1 MSGSLSG
8 RGSLAGRTALV
19 TGGSRGIGRAIA
31 LAFAR
36 EGANVAICHRDDTS
50 AEKVIEELRAAGAH
64 AIEIVADVSREDPVL
79 AMFAEIAETFGTLD
93 VAVSNAGILREAPLL
108 ETSAAD
114 FDAVVAVNLRG
125 SFLVCREAARMM
137 LARPE
142 TAPAGRIITIS
153 SDLAFLGRE
162 EMSAYSAS
170 KGGIVSLTR
179 SLARELAPRIL
190 VNAIA
195 PGPVDTDMTSAE
207 TMSAEALAKDL
218 ATPLARLARPEEI
231 ADLAVFLAGDG
242 SSFVTGQCYGANGGS
257 AMY

>member
-1 MSGSLSG
+1 MS
-8 RGSLAGRTALV
+8 GSLAGRTALV

-36 EGANVAICHRDDTS
+36 EGADVAICHNGDPRAGDTLS
-50 AEKVIEELRAAGAH
+50 ELRQTGAK
-64 AIEIVADVSREDPVL
+64 ALALEADVSTETDVVAL
-79 AMFAEIAETFGTLD
+79 FAKIAKNLGTLD
-93 VAVSNAGILREAPLL
+93 IAVANAGILREAPLL

-114 FDAVVAVNLRG
+114 FDAVISVNLRG
-125 SFLVCREAARMM
+125 AFLTAREAARMM
-137 LARPE
+137 LARPV

-162 EMSAYSAS
+162 EMSAYCAS

-179 SLARELAPRIL
+179 SLARELAPKIL

-195 PGPVDTDMTSAE
+195 PGPVETDMTSPQS
-207 TMSAEALAKDL
+207 MSPEALAKDL
-218 ATPLARLARPEEI
+218 ATPLARFAEPSEI
-231 ADLAVFLAGDG
+231 AALAVFLAGDG
-242 SSFVTGQCYGANGGS
+242 ASFVTGQCYGANGGS

>member
-8 RGSLAGRTALV
+8 RIAVV

-36 EGANVAICHRDDTS
+36 EGADIAICHKGDPQADATLTT
-50 AEKVIEELRAAGAH
+50 LRSGGVKAC
-64 AIEIVADVSREDPVL
+64 AIDADVSSESDVVALFERVADELGPVD
-79 AMFAEIAETFGTLD
+79 IA
-93 VAVSNAGILREAPLL
+93 VANAGILREAPLL
-108 ETSAAD
+108 ETSAED
-114 FDAVVAVNLRG
+114 FDAVVSVNLRG
-125 SFLVCREAARMM
+125 AFLTAREAARAM

-162 EMSAYSAS
+162 RMAAYCAS
-170 KGGIVSLTR
+170 KGGIASLTR

-195 PGPVDTDMTSAE
+195 PGPVDTDMTSPQS
-207 TMSAEALAKDL
+207 MSAEALAKDL
-218 ATPLARLARPEEI
+218 ASPLARFARPEEI
-231 ADLAVFLAGDG
+231 AALAVFLAGEG

>member
-1 MSGSLSG
+1 MNGAFG
-8 RGSLAGRTALV
+8 GRTALV

-36 EGANVAICHRDDTS
+36 EGADVAICHRSDPAAT
-50 AEKVIEELRAAGAH
+50 ATLAELRAAGVRAL
-64 AIEIVADVSREDPVL
+64 AVDADVSSESDVVAL
-79 AMFAEIAETFGTLD
+79 FARIAEELGPLD
-93 VAVSNAGILREAPLL
+93 IAVANAGILREAPLL

-114 FDAVVAVNLRG
+114 FDAVVSVNLRG
-125 SFLVCREAARMM
+125 AFLTAREAARAM
-137 LARPE
+137 LARPD
-142 TAPAGRIITIS
+142 TAPAGRIITMA

-162 EMSAYSAS
+162 QMAAYCAS
-170 KGGIVSLTR
+170 KGGIVALTR

-195 PGPVDTDMTSAE
+195 PGPVDTDMTSPA

-218 ATPLARLARPEEI
+218 ATPLARFARPEEI
-231 ADLAVFLAGDG
+231 AALALFLAGDG
-242 SSFVTGQCYGANGGS
+242 AGFTTGQCYGANGGS